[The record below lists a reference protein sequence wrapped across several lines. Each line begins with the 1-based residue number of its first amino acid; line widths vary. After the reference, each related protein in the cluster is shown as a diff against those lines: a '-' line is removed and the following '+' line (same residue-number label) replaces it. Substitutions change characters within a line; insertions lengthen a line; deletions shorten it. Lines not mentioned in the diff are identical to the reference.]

1 MTASRTASCACGQLR
16 VNVVGEPVRVG
27 ICNCT
32 QCQRRTGAAFA
43 VGAFFP
49 NGQVSG
55 IEGAHKAFTRSSD
68 AGRKVEYHFCTQR
81 GSTVFWHRQATPELT
96 AISVGCFTD
105 PTFPAPVGRHLGRAQ
120 AAMGR
125 VSSRDAGAGGSA
137 GMIERPLP

>member
-1 MTASRTASCACGQLR
+1 MSTSRTASCACGQLR

-49 NGQVSG
+49 NSQISG

-68 AGRKVEYHFCTQR
+68 AGRKVEYHFCADC

-105 PTFPAPVGRHLGRAQ
+105 PTFPAPVAAIWAAHKLQWVVFPPGMPVLDAQ
-120 AAMGR
+120 PG
-125 VSSRDAGAGGSA
+125 
-137 GMIERPLP
+137 